1 MEALKGKLIAAIK
14 TAIQP
19 DIDKW
24 AASDANHVVQFD
36 TKPIGAIW
44 SFHDL
49 GAPTECN
56 TISVIREGEYFRIKY
71 NTATKYIITKHGD
84 VFLIGYNL
92 ISHIVTVSAIS
103 SAL

>member
-24 AASDANHVVQFD
+24 VALDDNHVVTFD
-36 TKPIGAIW
+36 ITPIGALW
-44 SFHDL
+44 SFRDL
-49 GAPTECN
+49 GVTPTECN

-71 NTATKYIITKHGD
+71 NIFKSGVNRLYI
-84 VFLIGYNL
+84 YE
-92 ISHIVTVSAIS
+92 
-103 SAL
+103 